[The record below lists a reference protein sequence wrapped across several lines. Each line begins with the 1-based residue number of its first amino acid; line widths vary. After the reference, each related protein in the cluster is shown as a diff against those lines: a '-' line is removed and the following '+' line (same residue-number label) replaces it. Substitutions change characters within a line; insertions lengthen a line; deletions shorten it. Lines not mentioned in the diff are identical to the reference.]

1 MSEEKKCVSVLA
13 PRGLK
18 ATLCCCVVAL
28 LRCSAGCRRCSE
40 SAGSHREPE
49 TAQIDCDIFFL
60 SSSRSLSL
68 CSLSNPGV
76 VRKSH
81 SFILPVKEQRR
92 TSCSLLLF
100 LFCPP
105 FYFSVVSECLTAP
118 YYAPDTTRSHSLK
131 IQICWTGCRRMTGLK
146 KLFMS
151 TLCTANNT
159 NNNERNH
166 RAEKESQGCNI
177 FLFLIS
183 NVAN

>member
-1 MSEEKKCVSVLA
+1 ML
-13 PRGLK
+13 
-18 ATLCCCVVAL
+18 LC
-28 LRCSAGCRRCSE
+28 CSAGCRRCSE

-60 SSSRSLSL
+60 SSSLALSLSL

-100 LFCPP
+100 LFCLP
-105 FYFSVVSECLTAP
+105 FYFSVVAECLMAP
-118 YYAPDTTRSHSLK
+118 YYAADTTRSHSLK

-146 KLFMS
+146 KLFML

-159 NNNERNH
+159 NNNE
-166 RAEKESQGCNI
+166 KKSQSRIRKSRLQYFSFPDLKRCELKH
-177 FLFLIS
+177 FLEGSLIPRLLPG
-183 NVAN
+183 VPACV